1 MLGTSTSQCAAF
13 SQAVLKLSTEDWSQ
27 EEIMLCPHD
36 QKRDWK
42 GKDAELDGVNPFI
55 DIKPCLDE
63 YSTR

>member
-13 SQAVLKLSTEDWSQ
+13 SQAVVKLSTEDWSQ
-27 EEIMLCPHD
+27 EEIMLSAHD
-36 QKRDWK
+36 QKRGWK
-42 GKDAELDGVNPFI
+42 EKDAELEGLNPFI

>member
-13 SQAVLKLSTEDWSQ
+13 SQAVVKLSTEDWSQ
-27 EEIMLCPHD
+27 EEIMLSAHD
-36 QKRDWK
+36 QKRGWK
-42 GKDAELDGVNPFI
+42 GKDAELEGLNPFI